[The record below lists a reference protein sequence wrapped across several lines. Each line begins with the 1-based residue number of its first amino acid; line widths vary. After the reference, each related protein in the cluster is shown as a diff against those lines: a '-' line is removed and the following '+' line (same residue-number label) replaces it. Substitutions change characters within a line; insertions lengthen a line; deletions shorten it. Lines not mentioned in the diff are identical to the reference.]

1 MNNILDMC
9 KKHNQPIIINS
20 DAHIKYHVGKIDSA
34 LKVVNDNNFPQDLI
48 LNFNENLLLE
58 YFKV

>member
-1 MNNILDMC
+1 M
-9 KKHNQPIIINS
+9 NS

-34 LKVVNDNNFPQDLI
+34 IKVVEEAEFPPELI
-48 LNFNENLLLE
+48 LNYNENLLLE